1 MKNKLDNKK
10 KKKFK
15 LFDMNR
21 DGKGVFE
28 NENRK
33 PTLKFF
39 FVLTKRKFTQLLQLN
54 LLMLFMIIPLIVI
67 LSLYLWGNKTPSL
80 TDPLFSPLQG
90 MEAVLSSSS
99 TSTIADLSSIQMELP
114 VLSTGMNIIQILMIV
129 FLAITWGWQNVG
141 AAYVLR
147 GLFRGD
153 PVFVFSDYFYAIKR
167 NFKSAFCLGLIDFI
181 CSAVLVMD
189 FIFFYTRTGSFQFD
203 VMYLMIFA
211 IALIYIVMRFYLY
224 NLLVTFDLSSF
235 KILKNSLIF
244 SILGIKRNIMALLG
258 ILVLLIVQFVLIIL
272 LLPIGISIP
281 LVLPFVYILALLGF
295 IGTYAAYP
303 VINRYMIAPYQK
315 EERSE
320 EESSEEIEGN

>member
-1 MKNKLDNKK
+1 MKKTLDNQK

-21 DGKGVFE
+21 DGKGVYE
-28 NENRK
+28 QENRK

-39 FVLTKRKFTQLLQLN
+39 FVLAKRKFAQLLQLN

-80 TDPLFSPLQG
+80 TEPGFAPLQG
-90 MEAVLSSSS
+90 IEAILSSPS
-99 TSTIADLSSIQMELP
+99 TSAIADLSSIQMELP
-114 VLSTGMNIIQILMIV
+114 VLSTAMNILQIVMII
-129 FLAITWGWQNVG
+129 FLAITWGWQNTG

-167 NFKSAFCLGLIDFI
+167 NLKSAFCLGLIDFI
-181 CSAVLVMD
+181 CSAVLIMD
-189 FIFFYTRTGSFQFD
+189 FVFFYTRTGAFQFD

-211 IALIYIVMRFYLY
+211 IGLIYLVMRFYLY
-224 NLLVTFDLSSF
+224 NMLITFDLSSF
-235 KILKNSLIF
+235 KILKNALIF
-244 SILGIKRNIMALLG
+244 AVLGIKRNVMALLG
-258 ILVLLIVQFVLIIL
+258 IIVLLLLHAALIIL
-272 LLPIGISIP
+272 LLPIGVSIP
-281 LVLPFVYILALLGF
+281 LVLPFVYILAMLGF

-303 VINRYMIAPYQK
+303 VIDRYMIAPYQA
-315 EERSE
+315 EETSLDE
-320 EESSEEIEGN
+320 TNE